1 MFIWKEKKK
10 LKSSLAFCFLLLIKF
25 YINLG
30 ALESGYSPCRVH
42 SYRSASLFHAFLT
55 GEVLGQPYSLACFM
69 VSIPGEKKL
78 PLTKYFLFISHS
90 LFQAGTGKLQAT
102 SLGLFNKNVDLP
114 RAHYGWWWLI
124 HSIHK
129 RAKEMLNLCMPL
141 WKVKPR
147 ILI

>member
-1 MFIWKEKKK
+1 MFILKEKKKK

-102 SLGLFNKNVDLP
+102 SLGLFNKNADLP
-114 RAHYGWWWLI
+114 GHTTGPGGLFTPYTSEQRKCRTSACHYG
-124 HSIHK
+124 K
-129 RAKEMLNLCMPL
+129 
-141 WKVKPR
+141 
-147 ILI
+147 